1 MNDSRELICVIKKY
15 VISYDFTSPTG
26 PILHKRNPCKLR
38 PAIVQASFRKDSW
51 FLTKILPEMYVPR
64 VTNDTKTPVLVFSAD
79 FFLKHFDIER
89 FTDLREYVN
98 SIGLSVF
105 HH

>member
-1 MNDSRELICVIKKY
+1 MNDSRELTCVIKNY
-15 VISYDFTSPTG
+15 VISYDVISPTG
-26 PILHKRNPCKLR
+26 PILDKRNPCELW
-38 PAIVQASFRKDSW
+38 PAIAEASFRKGSW
-51 FLTKILPEMYVPR
+51 FLMKILHVLR
-64 VTNDTKTPVLVFSAD
+64 VTNDKKTLVLVFSAE

-89 FTDLREYVN
+89 LTDLREYAV

>member
-1 MNDSRELICVIKKY
+1 MNDSRELTCVITNY
-15 VISYDFTSPTG
+15 VISYDLISPTG
-26 PILHKRNPCKLR
+26 PILDKRNPCELW
-38 PAIVQASFRKDSW
+38 PAIAEASFRKGSW
-51 FLTKILPEMYVPR
+51 FLMKIFHVPR
-64 VTNDTKTPVLVFSAD
+64 VTNDTKISVLVFSVE

-89 FTDLREYVN
+89 FTDLREYAI